1 MEGRKRM
8 TKTAQERATARAE
21 RSRAVAEAY
30 AAELANPEQ
39 EAAQQAALEYLG
51 RWVAMRDQ
59 LAAEHKD
66 VLAAIGA
73 AVREAAKL
81 GIGPGKLAEVT
92 GLSRQQVTNYT
103 HGRTSSRKLS
113 R

>member
-1 MEGRKRM
+1 M

-39 EAAQQAALEYLG
+39 EWTKQAVLESL
-51 RWVAMRDQ
+51 RDWATFRDQ
-59 LAAEHKD
+59 CVADHRRALAQIAE
-66 VLAAIGA
+66 I
-73 AVREAAKL
+73 VREAARL

>member
-1 MEGRKRM
+1 MS
-8 TKTAQERATARAE
+8 KTAEERAVARAE

-39 EAAQQAALEYLG
+39 EAAQQAILTRLKG
-51 RWVAMRDQ
+51 
-59 LAAEHKD
+59 LAYERETYRQMHAVTIRVIAEK
-66 VLAAIGA
+66 
-73 AVREAAKL
+73 VREADQL

-103 HGRTSSRKLS
+103 HGRTSSRKNGA
-113 R
+113 RDA